1 MISFIKVTRRG
12 QVLTEPTTNIE
23 NILAAAIKRTSL
35 LRYNEL
41 LFTTA
46 GSNVPSVRQQTL
58 NQNTAQQIALHLTQA
73 LVTLNNINTVKVTN
87 VRTSGGIVDI
97 DLELTTTDSLS
108 INTTIS
114 I

>member
-1 MISFIKVTRRG
+1 MISFIKVTRQGR
-12 QVLTEPTTNIE
+12 VLTEPTTNIE
-23 NILAAAIKRTSL
+23 NILSAAIKRTSL

-41 LFTTA
+41 LFTNT

-73 LVTLNNINTVKVTN
+73 LVNLNNIDAVKVNN

-97 DLELTTTDSLS
+97 DLEITTNDSLS
-108 INTTIS
+108 INTTVS